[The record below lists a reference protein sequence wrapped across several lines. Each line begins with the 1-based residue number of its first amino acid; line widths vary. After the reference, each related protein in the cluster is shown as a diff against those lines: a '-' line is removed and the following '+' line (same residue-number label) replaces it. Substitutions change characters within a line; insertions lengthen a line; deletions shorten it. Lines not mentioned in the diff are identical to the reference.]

1 MLLPALRL
9 PAAAEHHREENHPS
23 SLPIPTGHHPYVAM
37 FPTPRTLAKQ
47 RRRRPSLG
55 PAPARRRRRRRSPPL
70 LSSSSRGGIP
80 AHLIGVHLAQALAAS
95 IAAPPRPRRQ
105 GPVVDVLSS
114 AGITTSPLS
123 RWSCLVPPLQGALT
137 IREEI
142 ELMRNVYKLLGGLH
156 AFFIFP
162 GPLVAGPL
170 VHTPLQGLHL
180 SSSCLSPAVRKCHPF
195 LSPSPNPSLHNARG
209 HGGAARRHCG
219 GQPAAGGR
227 SARAGA
233 GVAEARLRR
242 EQGLSA
248 GEAARARPRA
258 RGPSAIET
266 TPPLT
271 LISSAAGIGG
281 FLFPPP
287 FSRALALMS
296 GWL

>member
-1 MLLPALRL
+1 MAMPSVGI
-9 PAAAEHHREENHPS
+9 AA
-23 SLPIPTGHHPYVAM
+23 
-37 FPTPRTLAKQ
+37 
-47 RRRRPSLG
+47 
-55 PAPARRRRRRRSPPL
+55 
-70 LSSSSRGGIP
+70 LSST
-80 AHLIGVHLAQALAAS
+80 S

-156 AFFIFP
+156 AFNEFNAGNLDELIILKSIARNHIFIAIAFFIFP